1 MLKRVKSLLFNSADK
16 TQATNEP
23 LKAEE
28 SDIAAC
34 ALMVEAALQD
44 GVLDASERET
54 ILRLI
59 EKGFGVTGVDAEALL
74 EEASERASKAV
85 DSFGFT
91 RIVMK
96 HYDHEERVKL
106 VEMLWQVIFAD
117 GEVHDYEA
125 SLMRR
130 VAGLL
135 HIPDRENGLARNRAA
150 AETDSL

>member
-74 EEASERASKAV
+74 EEGCDSKPPPSDRHD
-85 DSFGFT
+85 DSA
-91 RIVMK
+91 
-96 HYDHEERVKL
+96 KL
-106 VEMLWQVIFAD
+106 SM
-117 GEVHDYEA
+117 
-125 SLMRR
+125 
-130 VAGLL
+130 
-135 HIPDRENGLARNRAA
+135 
-150 AETDSL
+150 